1 MPEPITRVE
10 NKQNYSA
17 PPKEHIESV
26 ALNLPKITKNK
37 KSPEMPK
44 CIVHPDG
51 HHESISCRALGKL
64 PERKIK
70 RIMFKN
76 NLCFRCFSS
85 NHTKKDC
92 TKLLKCKKCMSEE
105 HPSILHFWGHER
117 NQEQNASY
125 KNRQQERYYG
135 PKKEE
140 CYRVHGKSHVKS
152 WRKPHL
158 QDENE
163 KWMFCR
169 KNMLCSKCMNKHH
182 NGLPCR
188 LNNQSDRFATQIP
201 P

>member
-1 MPEPITRVE
+1 MFLYPVYRITWFNIPAKLSPCLPYPLSLVV
-10 NKQNYSA
+10 
-17 PPKEHIESV
+17 SV
-26 ALNLPKITKNK
+26 
-37 KSPEMPK
+37 
-44 CIVHPDG
+44 H
-51 HHESISCRALGKL
+51 
-64 PERKIK
+64 
-70 RIMFKN
+70 
-76 NLCFRCFSS
+76 
-85 NHTKKDC
+85 

-117 NQEQNASY
+117 NQEQNASC
-125 KNRQQERYYG
+125 KDRQQERYYG